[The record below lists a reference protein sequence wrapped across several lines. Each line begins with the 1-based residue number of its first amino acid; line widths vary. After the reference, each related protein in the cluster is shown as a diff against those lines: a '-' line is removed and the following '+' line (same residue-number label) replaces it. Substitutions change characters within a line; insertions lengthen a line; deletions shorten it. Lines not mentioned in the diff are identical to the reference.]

1 MALGAR
7 AVHVLASVGGQAAA
21 VVAGGIVVGLAGAF
35 ALARFMTT
43 VVFGI
48 SAHDPLTFA
57 VVPLVLAVVAGT
69 AALIPAARAAAID
82 PMRALRDD

>member
-1 MALGAR
+1 
-7 AVHVLASVGGQAAA
+7 
-21 VVAGGIVVGLAGAF
+21 
-35 ALARFMTT
+35 MTT

-57 VVPLVLAVVAGT
+57 VVPLVLAVVGGI

-82 PMRALRDD
+82 PMRALRDE